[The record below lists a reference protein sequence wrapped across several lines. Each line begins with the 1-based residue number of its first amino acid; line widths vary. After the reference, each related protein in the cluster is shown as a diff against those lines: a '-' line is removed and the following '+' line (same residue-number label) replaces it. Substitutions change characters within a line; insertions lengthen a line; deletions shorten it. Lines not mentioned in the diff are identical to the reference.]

1 MARENFAQAQLNRD
15 RFVESSL
22 EHPDQFSAPP
32 LAPTKSAADADIHL
46 QLEALARISLARI
59 SRDGHSFQPPE
70 QNDLLKTE
78 TSFGSRRKLIAGTAI
93 VVALGAGALA
103 YFLLPSGGE
112 NTAIQTAESAPTVQP
127 SPVAPV
133 QAAPSVPEPSPAPSS
148 SAVVAL
154 PNLPSSVTFDPP
166 PQLAAVPPAN
176 TATRQTVPASEN
188 RDTVLLQRPGVN
200 IRSTPSANGPVLGTA
215 PKGTRF
221 RVTSRDGD
229 WVQVESS
236 RLKGWINS
244 QFLAPDEPR

>member
-1 MARENFAQAQLNRD
+1 MARGDFAQAQLDGD

-22 EHPDQFSAPP
+22 EHPDHFSAPP
-32 LAPTKSAADADIHL
+32 LAPTESAADADILL
-46 QLEALARISLARI
+46 QLEALARIS
-59 SRDGHSFQPPE
+59 RDGQSFQPPE
-70 QNDLLKTE
+70 QNDLLETE
-78 TSFGSRRKLIAGTAI
+78 TSIGFRRKLIAGTAI

-112 NTAIQTAESAPTVQP
+112 NTPTQTAESAPTVQP

-133 QAAPSVPEPSPAPSS
+133 QAALSVPEPSPAASS
-148 SAVVAL
+148 SAVVTS
-154 PNLPSSVTFDPP
+154 PDLPSSVTFDPA
-166 PQLAAVPPAN
+166 PQLAAASPAN

-244 QFLAPDEPR
+244 QFLAPNESR

>member
-1 MARENFAQAQLNRD
+1 MARGNFAQAQLKGD

-32 LAPTKSAADADIHL
+32 LAPTESDADADILL
-46 QLEALARISLARI
+46 QLEALARI

-70 QNDLLKTE
+70 QKDLLQSE
-78 TSFGSRRKLIAGTAI
+78 TSFGSRRKLIVGTAI

-103 YFLLPSGGE
+103 YFLLPSAGE
-112 NTAIQTAESAPTVQP
+112 NTAPQTAESAPTVRP
-127 SPVAPV
+127 SPVALV
-133 QAAPSVPEPSPAPSS
+133 QAAPSVPEPSPAPSTS
-148 SAVVAL
+148 PAPSNSAVLAL
-154 PNLPSSVTFDPP
+154 PDPPSSINFDAPE
-166 PQLAAVPPAN
+166 LVAAPPAN
-176 TATRQTVPASEN
+176 TATGQTVPASEN

-244 QFLAPDEPR
+244 QFLAPHEPR

>member
-1 MARENFAQAQLNRD
+1 MARGDFAQAQLNGD

-22 EHPDQFSAPP
+22 EHPDQLSAPP
-32 LAPTKSAADADIHL
+32 LAPTESAADSDILL
-46 QLEALARISLARI
+46 QLEALARI

-70 QNDLLKTE
+70 QNDLLETE

-112 NTAIQTAESAPTVQP
+112 NTATQTAESAPTVQP

-133 QAAPSVPEPSPAPSS
+133 RAAPSVPEPSPAPSS

-154 PNLPSSVTFDPP
+154 PDLPSSGTFDPAPQFAAAP
-166 PQLAAVPPAN
+166 PVN
-176 TATRQTVPASEN
+176 TATRQTGSEKG
-188 RDTVLLQRPGVN
+188 DTVLLQRPGVN

-244 QFLAPDEPR
+244 QFLAPNEQR

>member
-1 MARENFAQAQLNRD
+1 MPRGDFTQAQFNAE

-32 LAPTKSAADADIHL
+32 LAPTESAADADILL
-46 QLEALARISLARI
+46 QLEALARIS
-59 SRDGHSFQPPE
+59 RDEHSFQPPK
-70 QNDLLKTE
+70 QNDLLETE

-93 VVALGAGALA
+93 VLVLGAGALA
-103 YFLLPSGGE
+103 YFLLPSADE
-112 NTAIQTAESAPTVQP
+112 NTATQTVESAPTVQP

-133 QAAPSVPEPSPAPSS
+133 QAATSVPEPSPAPSN

-154 PNLPSSVTFDPP
+154 PDLPSSVTFDPAP
-166 PQLAAVPPAN
+166 ELAAAPPAN

-200 IRSTPSANGPVLGTA
+200 IRSMASANGPVLGTA

>member
-1 MARENFAQAQLNRD
+1 MARGDFAQAQLNGD

-22 EHPDQFSAPP
+22 EHPDQLSAPP
-32 LAPTKSAADADIHL
+32 LAPTESAADSDILL
-46 QLEALARISLARI
+46 QLEALARIS
-59 SRDGHSFQPPE
+59 RDRHSFQPPGHE
-70 QNDLLKTE
+70 TE
-78 TSFGSRRKLIAGTAI
+78 TSFGSRLKLAAGTAI

-103 YFLLPSGGE
+103 NFLLPSGGE
-112 NTAIQTAESAPTVQP
+112 NTATQTAESAPTVQP

-154 PNLPSSVTFDPP
+154 PDLPSSVTFDPAPQFAAAP
-166 PQLAAVPPAN
+166 PVN
-176 TATRQTVPASEN
+176 TATRQTVPGSEKG
-188 RDTVLLQRPGVN
+188 DTVLLQRPGVN

-229 WVQVESS
+229 WVQVESG

-244 QFLAPDEPR
+244 QFLAPNEPR

>member
-1 MARENFAQAQLNRD
+1 MARGDFTQAQLNGD

-32 LAPTKSAADADIHL
+32 LAPTESAADSDILL
-46 QLEALARISLARI
+46 QLEALARI

-70 QNDLLKTE
+70 KNDLLETE

-103 YFLLPSGGE
+103 YLLLPSGGE
-112 NTAIQTAESAPTVQP
+112 NTATQTAESAPTVQP

-154 PNLPSSVTFDPP
+154 PDLPSSVTFDPAPQFAAAP
-166 PQLAAVPPAN
+166 PVN
-176 TATRQTVPASEN
+176 TATRQTVPGSEKG
-188 RDTVLLQRPGVN
+188 DTVLLQRPGVN

-229 WVQVESS
+229 WVQVESG

-244 QFLAPDEPR
+244 QFLAPNEPR